1 MKDYYQIL
9 RVKSGASPVEIR
21 RAYRIL
27 VQRLHPD
34 INPDLAAHEL
44 IKEVNEAY
52 DVLGDTEK
60 KQEYD
65 NRLSNPYVTN
75 GGTPVTKHRDPAY
88 RRRAP
93 VRPATPPDNSQL
105 ELMQRY
111 LHLATKMAWVG
122 CVLCFVLAL
131 DFGVPRH
138 VIPETVKTFRSSG
151 SVRSSRSYVVTQ
163 TNRYIKISDRDWAV
177 FEVDQKIEIVESGI
191 FSILIEIWIPEKET
205 RITNL
210 STLYGN
216 YIFVPI
222 LLLILS
228 FMAFAIKGTVEFKF
242 NLGIVT
248 FFVLVFTIIFL
259 LK

>member
-9 RVKSGASPVEIR
+9 RVRSGATPVEIR

-34 INPDLAAHEL
+34 INPDPAAHEL

-65 NRLSNPYVTN
+65 SRLRNPYTTSS
-75 GGTPVTKHRDPAY
+75 GTTETRHRDPAY

-93 VRPATPPDNSQL
+93 ARPAVPPDNSQL

-111 LHLATKMAWVG
+111 LHLATKVAWVG
-122 CVLCFVLAL
+122 CVLCFILAI
-131 DFGVPRH
+131 DFGVPH
-138 VIPETVKTFRSSG
+138 LVTPDTVQTFRSSRG
-151 SVRSSRSYVVTQ
+151 GRSSRSYVVTQ

-191 FSILIEIWIPEKET
+191 FSILIEIRIPEKGI

-216 YIFVPI
+216 YFFVPI

-228 FMAFAIKGTVEFKF
+228 VMAFAIKGTLEFKF

-248 FFVLVFTIIFL
+248 FFVLIFTLIFL